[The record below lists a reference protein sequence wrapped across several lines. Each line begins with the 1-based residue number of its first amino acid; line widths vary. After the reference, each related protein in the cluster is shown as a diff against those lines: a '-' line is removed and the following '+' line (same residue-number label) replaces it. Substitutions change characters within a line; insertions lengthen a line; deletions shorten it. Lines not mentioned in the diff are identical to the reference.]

1 MRVLMHDLAQWVAG
15 DLCYRLEVQLGGTMQ
30 SEISTKVRYFSYIKH
45 SNDCIQKFD
54 EEDSN

>member
-1 MRVLMHDLAQWVAG
+1 MHDLMHDLAQWVAG
-15 DLCYRLEVQLGGTMQ
+15 DLCYRLEVQLGGSKQ
-30 SEISTKVRYFSYIKH
+30 SEISTKVRHFSYIKH